1 MTPSCSVV
9 SQYILSN
16 QTSLVMLWLLEY
28 NDKFEHSTAYS
39 PLRPTCPSGLGQ
51 PRSGSG
57 SRVRCLGCAPRA
69 SQRPHLLQQGLV
81 GHATVQQ
88 SELA

>member
-9 SQYILSN
+9 SQYIMSN

-39 PLRPTCPSGLGQ
+39 PLRPSSLY
-51 PRSGSG
+51 
-57 SRVRCLGCAPRA
+57 L
-69 SQRPHLLQQGLV
+69 RPEGIRTLLIS
-81 GHATVQQ
+81 TP
-88 SELA
+88 